1 MVKWLPGRW
10 YKPGEEP
17 DEPPQEEKE
26 LEETTEAFK
35 GFDIGHVTVHESVI
49 TDFQVRG
56 MVLIGCL

>member
-1 MVKWLPGRW
+1 MAHCRW

-26 LEETTEAFK
+26 LDETTESFK

-49 TDFQVRG
+49 TDFQV
-56 MVLIGCL
+56 LK